1 MKFRISAFFSFLS
14 SNSNTFFP
22 LRLGYCAASLAAVFA
37 FSSQAMAAPSSRWN
51 QRPEW
56 ADNSNDSGPAPTQ
69 KRSYAERGN
78 RSRLSPFS
86 PNSHNVALAVGQVF
100 MMGDLGKYNDNI
112 GGQLQYTYGVSNI
125 FGFNADLGYSS
136 HSNGQFSQTSLL
148 TGLRT
153 NLSAF
158 DKVIPYLKGG
168 LGFYRQSEQLAT
180 NLTINPMLFG
190 IHIGPGVDLE
200 INQQMY
206 FGASLTFHDIFN
218 STTQTALGPR
228 TVGGTYTT
236 FFLHLGTT
244 F

>member
-1 MKFRISAFFSFLS
+1 MKFKFSTYSLS
-14 SNSNTFFP
+14 SLFSSFFP
-22 LRLGYCAASLAAVFA
+22 LQFSYGFASLVLAVA
-37 FSSQAMAAPSSRWN
+37 FIGSAQAAPSSRWN

-56 ADNSNDSGPAPTQ
+56 ADSGNDINSAPNQ
-69 KRSYAERGN
+69 KRSYAERGS
-78 RSRLSPFS
+78 RSKIAPFS
-86 PNSHNVALAVGQVF
+86 PNSHNVSLAVGQVF

-136 HSNGQFSQTSLL
+136 HSNGQFSQTNLL

-153 NLSAF
+153 NLSTF

-168 LGFYRQSEQLAT
+168 LGFYRQSEQLSNT
-180 NLTINPMLFG
+180 VTINPLLFG
-190 IHIGPGVDLE
+190 IHVGPGVDLE